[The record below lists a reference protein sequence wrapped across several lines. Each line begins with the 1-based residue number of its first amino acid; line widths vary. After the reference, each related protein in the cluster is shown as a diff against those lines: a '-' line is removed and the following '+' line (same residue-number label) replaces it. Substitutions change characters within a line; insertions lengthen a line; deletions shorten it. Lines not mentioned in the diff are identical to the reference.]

1 MLLMDTLWRT
11 IARKYPKLRM
21 DGRFMSGCLYGLI
34 QADLSKFGCV
44 SDELAL
50 QIRTIAMVCV
60 QAVYKAD
67 KAFWPLSSLHLA
79 AYYNSVELLEILLE
93 IFDYNEI
100 MTLEGLTPAQLAAM
114 KGHLRALAVLYRN
127 VGINIYCCVGGF
139 SAYEFLKNFAKCEE
153 KEKLCCLSRIYVCG
167 DNDTQSLGVMYG
179 KHATYPVPVQFFD
192 ESSFGKE
199 VTQVSFGKYH
209 TIYLIDGRV
218 FSCGLGRYGKLGH
231 GDEKDQLKIREIKF
245 LESVVCVCAGLTHS
259 IICTR
264 KKIIVF
270 GLNNKGQLGLG
281 TKQLVLIPTIAKFF
295 KENTSY
301 ITDCSTN
308 DSHSVIIMSNFDF
321 YVTGTSNGFLW
332 QKYSGNTFRHVK
344 NNYAHRTSSISATD
358 SFMISIN
365 SKEDSSKITVKA
377 DGKNYYITSS
387 INIKRCIGVCYT
399 PQLSVV
405 FSGFKHFYENH
416 NAVTSELF
424 LFDSKIHGLLRSLC
438 FYNTL
443 LKRNIFGVTN
453 ADIARD
459 GQIIIVDH
467 MGDVYEGNLAR
478 YALFSDP
485 YFDNASNASSW
496 VVDYIV
502 KVKVSRLYG
511 ILPAK
516 NAFLTPD
523 GKNKVLNLLEIDPR
537 SVLHHTENVS
547 KVEFPNCNIATVIC
561 MSENGEELGRYET
574 SLEVLKYE
582 SDVCLSYFER
592 WANDKKKEIQITA
605 RPEILEIF
613 LSFCCEHCLRPDLSM
628 QELIELLI
636 FADKLLCKNF
646 FNIIKYELFKP
657 PFEISNLRDLFGVA
671 RHLSSMELYQNLSEL
686 CAAIFPILL
695 ENGFVNKLSLDEIA
709 YIEDAFRSYG
719 LKDLV
724 RSVDQFETSITNSV
738 VPEKTIGNIIMDV
751 LAIVKKPMDIKKLI
765 DFCKCIKNGSH
776 PKKRRKHMRSSN
788 SAINMV
794 RIRKCGLEKE
804 LSADEKV
811 DSCVQMP
818 NILSKA
824 TFEFVDIEKKFP
836 SLSDIQVTIATNEVC
851 GNSTFKT
858 YPFVSLSNILA
869 EGEGTTDETKQKV
882 KKDVYIS
889 SRRIAENIRRLPRR
903 TSNSWHLDESM
914 TFGNSFAQIME
925 DERARQLE
933 TVRQT
938 CSRLSD
944 IDLEEQAMAE
954 LIAQYEGE
962 AAVQGIS
969 ITVSTERK
977 VEEINDPLWVA
988 RS

>member
-1 MLLMDTLWRT
+1 
-11 IARKYPKLRM
+11 M

-127 VGINIYCCVGGF
+127 V
-139 SAYEFLKNFAKCEE
+139 A
-153 KEKLCCLSRIYVCG
+153 RIYVCG

-399 PQLSVV
+399 PQLAS
-405 FSGFKHFYENH
+405 FSPFCFQFYPISCIIVMDCNL
-416 NAVTSELF
+416 N
-424 LFDSKIHGLLRSLC
+424 LLS
-438 FYNTL
+438 
-443 LKRNIFGVTN
+443 
-453 ADIARD
+453 ASDIARD

-467 MGDVYEGNLAR
+467 VGFCTVDQKHQQKMGDVYEGNLAR

-485 YFDNASNASSW
+485 YFDNASNGIRF
-496 VVDYIV
+496 YIF
-502 KVKVSRLYG
+502 G
-511 ILPAK
+511 ISIVWDFACK
-516 NAFLTPD
+516 ECFLTPD

-628 QELIELLI
+628 QE
-636 FADKLLCKNF
+636 
-646 FNIIKYELFKP
+646 
-657 PFEISNLRDLFGVA
+657 
-671 RHLSSMELYQNLSEL
+671 NLSEL

-724 RSVDQFETSITNSV
+724 RSVDQFVIALALKLCGLETSITNSV

-824 TFEFVDIEKKFP
+824 TFEFVDIEKNFLRYQTSRLP
-836 SLSDIQVTIATNEVC
+836 LRQTR
-851 GNSTFKT
+851 
-858 YPFVSLSNILA
+858 FV
-869 EGEGTTDETKQKV
+869 EREGTTDETKQKV